1 MLKNGCEYGV
11 TDPAGHKSDM
21 LQLTIEQFTVNC
33 CTIVAQH
40 LTFRMT
46 IKSHLHFA

>member
-11 TDPAGHKSDM
+11 TEPGHKSDI
-21 LQLTIEQFTVNC
+21 LQLTTEKFTVNG
-33 CTIVAQH
+33 TIVAQH

-46 IKSHLHFA
+46 IKSHLHLA